1 MTTRTT
7 TEIHLAGRACRTSL
21 IVCVGWAEESGH
33 YMALLKQGTANA
45 DRPILRVVKTGRG

>member
-33 YMALLKQGTANA
+33 HMAILKQGTANA